1 MNIYRTYITSST
13 IMISTKRQK
22 SKFRKVSAADAAGKY
37 DQTIILLH
45 RICIRGLSTYSLFS
59 FNAQLHFHKIK
70 YAFKAVA
77 PLLVFPLLP
86 FFLKEI
92 IFQVFG
98 GILMGC
104 INGKSPLTE
113 EDMNYIARNTAMEKD
128 AVEVILD
135 ENLDEKVHSP

>member
-1 MNIYRTYITSST
+1 MQNK
-13 IMISTKRQK
+13 KRIQG
-22 SKFRKVSAADAAGKY
+22 SV
-37 DQTIILLH
+37 LLSNRAH
-45 RICIRGLSTYSLFS
+45 L
-59 FNAQLHFHKIK
+59 
-70 YAFKAVA
+70 
-77 PLLVFPLLP
+77 
-86 FFLKEI
+86 LKEI
-92 IFQVFG
+92 TFQVFG

>member
-1 MNIYRTYITSST
+1 MKNKKNGT
-13 IMISTKRQK
+13 
-22 SKFRKVSAADAAGKY
+22 
-37 DQTIILLH
+37 H
-45 RICIRGLSTYSLFS
+45 LF
-59 FNAQLHFHKIK
+59 
-70 YAFKAVA
+70 
-77 PLLVFPLLP
+77 
-86 FFLKEI
+86 KEI

-135 ENLDEKVHSP
+135 DNLDEKEHSPRE

>member
-1 MNIYRTYITSST
+1 M
-13 IMISTKRQK
+13 
-22 SKFRKVSAADAAGKY
+22 
-37 DQTIILLH
+37 
-45 RICIRGLSTYSLFS
+45 
-59 FNAQLHFHKIK
+59 
-70 YAFKAVA
+70 
-77 PLLVFPLLP
+77 
-86 FFLKEI
+86 
-92 IFQVFG
+92 FG

>member
-1 MNIYRTYITSST
+1 MQN
-13 IMISTKRQK
+13 KKKHLRQ
-22 SKFRKVSAADAAGKY
+22 
-37 DQTIILLH
+37 
-45 RICIRGLSTYSLFS
+45 CFS
-59 FNAQLHFHKIK
+59 FNRAHH
-70 YAFKAVA
+70 
-77 PLLVFPLLP
+77 
-86 FFLKEI
+86 LKEI

>member
-1 MNIYRTYITSST
+1 MQNKKNRT
-13 IMISTKRQK
+13 R
-22 SKFRKVSAADAAGKY
+22 
-37 DQTIILLH
+37 
-45 RICIRGLSTYSLFS
+45 LF
-59 FNAQLHFHKIK
+59 
-70 YAFKAVA
+70 
-77 PLLVFPLLP
+77 
-86 FFLKEI
+86 KEI

-135 ENLDEKVHSP
+135 DNRDEKEHNPSEKQV

>member
-1 MNIYRTYITSST
+1 MCNFI
-13 IMISTKRQK
+13 
-22 SKFRKVSAADAAGKY
+22 FEGK
-37 DQTIILLH
+37 
-45 RICIRGLSTYSLFS
+45 C
-59 FNAQLHFHKIK
+59 KIK
-70 YAFKAVA
+70 NAFKAV
-77 PLLVFPLLP
+77 F
-86 FFLKEI
+86 FFLTEHLFKEI

-135 ENLDEKVHSP
+135 DNRDEKGLSPRERRYLGEFSNYLAPY